1 MRPTGEAPVFVAVDV
16 DGQGTLWYGQLILC
30 FIARYLG
37 LEQLCYIRWLD
48 SLHDLDAAR
57 IRPLTPRE
65 AAGPFE
71 AFRWSKRPGSRQRG
85 HPRTN
90 SPHYGV
96 VSCERV
102 RYRAAIIA
110 SLADALDEED
120 PLFRLNMVMDM
131 SFHMY
136 LHDFKLEGMI
146 ARP

>member
-1 MRPTGEAPVFVAVDV
+1 MLHPVARLVARPGCCA
-16 DGQGTLWYGQLILC
+16 
-30 FIARYLG
+30 
-37 LEQLCYIRWLD
+37 
-48 SLHDLDAAR
+48 

-120 PLFRLNMVMDM
+120 PLFRLNMD
-131 SFHMY
+131 MY
-136 LHDFKLEGMI
+136 LL
-146 ARP
+146 